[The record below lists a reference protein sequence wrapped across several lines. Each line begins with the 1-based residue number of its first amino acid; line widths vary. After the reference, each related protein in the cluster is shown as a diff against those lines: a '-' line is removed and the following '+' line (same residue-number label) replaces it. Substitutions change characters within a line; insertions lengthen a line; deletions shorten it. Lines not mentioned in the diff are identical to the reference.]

1 MFVNVTSKFNFS
13 LYRSKKKEKKDFKWQ
28 WLIMPLSHYDF
39 DLIDEEKLS
48 VELYFFNEFSMLYCK
63 ITLKIWIEL

>member
-1 MFVNVTSKFNFS
+1 MFVNVTSKLNFS

-39 DLIDEEKLS
+39 DLIDEES
-48 VELYFFNEFSMLYCK
+48 
-63 ITLKIWIEL
+63 

>member
-1 MFVNVTSKFNFS
+1 MAMAFII
-13 LYRSKKKEKKDFKWQ
+13 Q
-28 WLIMPLSHYDF
+28 SHYDF

-63 ITLKIWIEL
+63 IALKIWIELQRIKILDIFQKCPYM